1 MMETRSGLIRTAA
14 AVLLGL
20 LFFIPLWWVIVS
32 ALRPEDEIFRYLSP
46 LSPWTLWPTTVTFES
61 VAELWTGSF
70 ALPIFNS
77 LIVALATLIIGLTIC
92 AMAAFVLAV
101 IEFPFRNA
109 IFMLLIISFLIP
121 FDAVAFPLLGIMRE
135 LRLQNTYAG
144 LVLPGVG
151 NGLAIFLLRQFF
163 MGIPRDLHE
172 AARVDG
178 LGWGGVLWHIYL
190 PLSGPALIGAGII
203 IFIFQWQ
210 AYLWPLLIAPAP
222 ELKVASVA
230 LAQFSNTVEVQYNLI
245 FAGAAFIALVP
256 MVIMTALQRY
266 FIRSVAS
273 SGGKE

>member
-1 MMETRSGLIRTAA
+1 MTSRAGIVRTLTAA
-14 AVLLGL
+14 LLGL
-20 LFFIPLWWVIVS
+20 LFFIPLWWVIIS
-32 ALRPEDEIFRYLSP
+32 ALRPEEEIFRYLSP
-46 LSPWTLWPTTVTFES
+46 LSLWTLWPTTPTFDS
-61 VAELWTGSF
+61 IVELWNGSF

-77 LIVALATLIIGLTIC
+77 LIVAVATLIIGLTIC

-109 IFMLLIISFLIP
+109 VFVLLIISFLIP
-121 FDAVAFPLLGIMRE
+121 FDAVAFPLLGIMRD
-135 LRLQNTYAG
+135 LHLQNTYAG
-144 LVLPGVG
+144 LILPGIG

-163 MGIPRDLHE
+163 MGIPRELNE

-178 LGWGGVLWHIYL
+178 LGWGRVLWHIYI

-203 IFIFQWQ
+203 LFIFQWQ

-256 MVIMTALQRY
+256 MVIMTVLQRY

-273 SGGKE
+273 SGSKE